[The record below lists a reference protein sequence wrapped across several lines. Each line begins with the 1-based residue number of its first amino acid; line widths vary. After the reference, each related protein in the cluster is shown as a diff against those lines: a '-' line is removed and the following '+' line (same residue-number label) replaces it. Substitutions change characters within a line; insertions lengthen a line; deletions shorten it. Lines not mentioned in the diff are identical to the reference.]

1 MHGITQKNERG
12 RRLRPYGQ
20 LADLILSQLK
30 ELGPMTSFEIAQSL
44 GMTKGEISGVLS
56 RLWRTGAKTPKRV
69 YKMNY
74 VYDAEDSRRY
84 PRAVYALGCKL
95 DAPKPKSNPLE
106 NKKRYVAKKNA
117 RVNSVWMLGM
127 SRDKRREIGMAA

>member
-1 MHGITQKNERG
+1 V
-12 RRLRPYGQ
+12 RPYGQ

-44 GMTKGEISGVLS
+44 GLTKSDISGVLS
-56 RLWRTGAKTPKRV
+56 RLHKTGARTPRRV
-69 YKMNY
+69 YKLNY

-84 PRAVYALGCKL
+84 PRAVYALGNKL
-95 DAPKPKSNPLE
+95 DAAKPKSNPLE